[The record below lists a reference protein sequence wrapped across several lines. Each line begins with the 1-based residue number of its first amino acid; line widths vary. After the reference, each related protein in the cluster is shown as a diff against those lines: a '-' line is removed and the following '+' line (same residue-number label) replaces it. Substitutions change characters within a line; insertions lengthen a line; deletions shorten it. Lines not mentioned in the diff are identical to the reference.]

1 MDKKT
6 KEKIDKIM
14 RLLDCSEEEALDIIK
29 SDETIDK
36 GGRTDFDLDEE
47 KEKVASKM
55 SAVKDRRAKDQ
66 TASQRGKVRAENPTK
81 GNLISK
87 IYEFLTENADLGCE
101 NVEILNKEKLISFKI
116 GENTFEL
123 DLKQKR
129 KPKK

>member
-47 KEKVASKM
+47 KEKIASKM

-66 TASQRGKVRAENPTK
+66 TTSQRGKVRAENPTK

-87 IYEFLTENADLGCE
+87 IYEFLTENTDLGCE

>member
-66 TASQRGKVRAENPTK
+66 NTSQRGKVRAENPTK
-81 GNLISK
+81 RDLITK
-87 IYEFLTENADLGCE
+87 LFEFLTENAEIGCE

-129 KPKK
+129 KPKS

>member
-1 MDKKT
+1 MNKKT

-47 KEKVASKM
+47 KEKIASKM

-66 TASQRGKVRAENPTK
+66 TTSQRGKVRAENPTK

>member
-6 KEKIDKIM
+6 QEKIDKIM

-47 KEKVASKM
+47 KEKIASKM
-55 SAVKDRRAKDQ
+55 SAVKDRKAKDQ
-66 TASQRGKVRAENPTK
+66 STSQRGKVRAENPTK
-81 GNLISK
+81 SGLIAK
-87 IYEFLTENADLGCE
+87 LYEFLTENAEIGCE
-101 NVEILNKEKLISFKI
+101 NVEILNKEKLISFQI
-116 GENTFEL
+116 GENTYEL